1 MDTPQFNASSS
12 NISPSPSPQQPSPPI
27 LVAYQPQS
35 QPLSSSSASLP
46 PGLPDVPYKTRL
58 QSFTQK
64 CNISLPMYINVN
76 EGRQHDPKFRSTIWV
91 DGMKYT
97 SPNTFSRLRAAE
109 ADVARMAL
117 ENLHVKFKTKERPVT
132 HEGTTYIG
140 DAARSKK
147 EAEQL
152 AARNA
157 ITSILDGATS
167 GLLYETIKSKYSTF
181 GAVRSTKSECINAS
195 SATVK
200 HVPSL
205 VAVPVAANGNETK
218 VALPVPSFNQ
228 ECQMREHVSSV
239 QAITITEVP
248 NLNLLPGPEQSTASV
263 SCELSI
269 DIGSGALSIGDGSR
283 ELSVGDGSGSKK
295 RKRNKSKANKKLGLE
310 YGENVLA
317 LVAMLTIEAF
327 SLSRIASYSVPQEHM
342 KVINDHFGLLHR
354 QQHSRESGELY
365 RI

>member
-27 LVAYQPQS
+27 PAAYQSQP

-76 EGRQHDPKFRSTIWV
+76 EGRQHDPKFRSTVWV

-97 SPNTFSRLRAAE
+97 SPNTFSHLRAAE

-117 ENLHVKFKTKERPVT
+117 ENLHVKFKTEERPVI
-132 HEGTTYIG
+132 HENTTLSKSILHEYAAKLKVEKPAYNTVQLEGLLPLFVSSMTFQGTTYVG

-195 SATVK
+195 SAVVE

-218 VALPVPSFNQ
+218 VALTVPSFNQ

-248 NLNLLPGPEQSTASV
+248 NLNLLPGPEQSTAGV

-269 DIGSGALSIGDGSR
+269 GIGSGALSIGDGSR

-310 YGENVLA
+310 
-317 LVAMLTIEAF
+317 
-327 SLSRIASYSVPQEHM
+327 
-342 KVINDHFGLLHR
+342 
-354 QQHSRESGELY
+354 
-365 RI
+365 

>member
-12 NISPSPSPQQPSPPI
+12 NISLSPSPQQPSPPI
-27 LVAYQPQS
+27 PVAYQPQS

-157 ITSILDGATS
+157 IMSILDGATS

-248 NLNLLPGPEQSTASV
+248 NLNLLPGPEQSTAGV

-269 DIGSGALSIGDGSR
+269 GIGSGALSIGDGSR

-310 YGENVLA
+310 
-317 LVAMLTIEAF
+317 
-327 SLSRIASYSVPQEHM
+327 
-342 KVINDHFGLLHR
+342 
-354 QQHSRESGELY
+354 
-365 RI
+365 